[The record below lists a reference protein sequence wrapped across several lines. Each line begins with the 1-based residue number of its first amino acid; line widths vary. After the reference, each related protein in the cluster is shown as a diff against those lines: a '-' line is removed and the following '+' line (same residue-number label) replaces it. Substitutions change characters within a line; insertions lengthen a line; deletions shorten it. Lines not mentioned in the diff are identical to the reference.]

1 MRPALRPAVSLAI
14 QVVLLLVVTI
24 FVACSRAPEP
34 PESAPVAKSPETSN
48 GVDDVEATR
57 APKKKEERTW
67 AHPEIK
73 EEMLADLATKRSPS
87 DGGGRAWIE
96 GYENEGER
104 PEVVASTRSRFPVI
118 YEAGPLGVSEGGMV
132 FLQVSPFWGWDTP
145 QTVEPTGPGFTEVST
160 EADGV
165 TLAPK
170 TLGPQL
176 LGIEIQ
182 GGPLEPG
189 ERIKIDY
196 GAGRAGAKVDRFAET
211 DSKLWIAVD
220 GDGDGVRKLIDH
232 SPGVDVRASA
242 PGVLHLSL
250 PGTARPGSTVPLTI
264 AVLDHAGNM
273 GPPFEGEVRLQVEED
288 ATGLEI
294 PEAVVFGPD
303 DGARKT
309 IEVPVSESGLFRVR
323 AKAGAPGAGRPLE
336 AESNPMLVHDRRGA
350 TLLWGDLQGHTQL
363 SDGSASPSEYFEY
376 GRDAAGLDFLAI
388 TDHDHWGLRALDAT
402 PELWDRTVADVKRF
416 HDPGRFVALL
426 GYEWTNWVE
435 GHRHVV
441 HFGDEEDLSV
451 VSSLDPE
458 TDTPAELWE
467 ALRGQPLMTIAHHSA
482 GGPVP
487 IDWSIP
493 PDEELEPLTEVA
505 SVHGSSEAPD
515 SPTPIYDPKPGNYVR
530 DALDLGYR
538 LGFTGG
544 SDGHD
549 GHPGLAQVAAGK
561 SGVAAVWS
569 TAEEPRSRPGLFDA
583 LKSRRS
589 YATNGPRILVQAA
602 LDGRPMGSDVPAK
615 AEGQPMR
622 LAWNVAGTAPIERID
637 VIRGNGPGDAP
648 HGSIPGNETR
658 EHSGAADVP
667 GLAEGEYLYLRIVQ
681 ADGGAAW
688 TSPFF
693 GVVGGVAGEESNEST
708 DEPAAATR

>member
-1 MRPALRPAVSLAI
+1 MRLALRPASLRAI
-14 QVVLLLVVTI
+14 LAVLTLTWGG
-24 FVACSRAPEP
+24 CSPSPEP
-34 PESAPVAKSPETSN
+34 TAPREEGAREASN
-48 GVDDVEATR
+48 VVEALPSPSSKPPR
-57 APKKKEERTW
+57 SW

-73 EEMLADLATKRSPS
+73 EEMLADLATKRSPA

-96 GYENEGER
+96 GYPDGAR
-104 PEVVASTRSRFPVI
+104 PRAVASTRAHFPIV
-118 YEAGPLGVSEGGMV
+118 YEAGRLGVAVGGMV

-145 QTVEPTGPGFTEVST
+145 QVVEPTGPGFTKVST
-160 EADGV
+160 DASGV
-165 TLAPK
+165 TLSPR

-176 LGIEIQ
+176 LGVEIE
-182 GGPLEPG
+182 GRPLQPG
-189 ERIKIDY
+189 EKIRIDY
-196 GAGRAGAKVDRFAET
+196 GAGRAQAKVDRFAET

-232 SPGVDVRASA
+232 SPGVDVGAGP
-242 PGVLHLSL
+242 PGVLYVSL
-250 PGTARPGSTVPLTI
+250 PGTARTGSSVPLTI
-264 AVLDHAGNM
+264 AVLDRAGNM
-273 GPPFEGEVRLQVEED
+273 GSPFVGEVRLAVEGD
-288 ATGLEI
+288 TAGLDL
-294 PEAVVFGPD
+294 PESVEME
-303 DGARKT
+303 ARHGGRRT
-309 IEVPVSESGLFRVR
+309 IEVPATKAGLFRVR
-323 AKAGAPGAGRPLE
+323 AKAGGPGTPRPLE
-336 AESNPMLVHDRRGA
+336 AESNPILVDDDAPA

-363 SDGSASPSEYFEY
+363 SDGSASPSQYFEY

-402 PELWDRTVADVKRF
+402 PALWEETVAVVKRF

-441 HFGDEEDLSV
+441 HFGTEEELEI
-451 VSSLDPE
+451 VSSLAPE
-458 TDTPAELWE
+458 TDTPVELWD

-493 PDEELEPLTEVA
+493 PDTELEPLTEIS

-515 SPTPIYDPKPGNYVR
+515 SPMPIYDPKPGNYVR

-549 GHPGLAQVAAGK
+549 GHPGLAQIAGGK

-569 TAEEPRSRPGLFDA
+569 TADEPRERGALYDA
-583 LKSRRS
+583 LKSRRT

-602 LDGRPMGSDVPAK
+602 LEGRPMGSDVAAK
-615 AEGQPMR
+615 ASGESMR

-637 VIRGNGPGDAP
+637 VIRSGEPRASVPGD
-648 HGSIPGNETR
+648 GSR
-658 EHSGAADVP
+658 ELFGAADLP
-667 GLAEGEYLYLRIVQ
+667 ALRAGDYLYLRVVQ
-681 ADGGAAW
+681 SDGGAAW

-693 GVVGGVAGEESNEST
+693 GV
-708 DEPAAATR
+708 PAAKEP